1 MATPLSSIGLSLI
14 GLSAVALSISAVA
27 TPTTVETQ
35 TRSVEYGDLDLSTA
49 KGQERLEIRVKSAV
63 RTVCRE
69 RDARSITEQVQVK
82 KCKLTATSAAM
93 RDAKIAIADYQQN
106 RRMAS
111 GLLPI
116 VGN

>member
-14 GLSAVALSISAVA
+14 GLSAVALSSPAVA

-35 TRSVEYGDLDLSTA
+35 TRNVEYGDLDLSTA
-49 KGQERLEIRVKSAV
+49 KGQKRLETRIKSAV

-69 RDARSITEQVQVK
+69 RDARSIVEQRLVK
-82 KCKLTATSAAM
+82 QCKLAATSAAM
-93 RDAKIAIADYQQN
+93 RDAKIVIADYQQN

-111 GLLPI
+111 GSVPI